1 LSQTASPLDEEPIF
15 SCIKEAIERGDTNA
29 SIAAANSTSEKSI
42 RRFRK
47 RHGLNPRVF
56 DPVEAVIDGD
66 KGTITTPPTTTP
78 VLQDPDEMIR
88 QRGLD
93 PTEWRIADGMR
104 LNQYEGPASAEY
116 AEATGEN
123 KLTYYQTRF
132 NIERVSPSSQI
143 MAPRTDGWI
152 APPKRPNF
160 APNRSQLV
168 VIVGDQ
174 QAPFHDKGLHE
185 CFLGWLDE
193 NRPDRGVS
201 LGDTF
206 DFPDIR
212 PGHRVYPEH
221 NATVT
226 ECLQA
231 GYDIF
236 RGYVETS
243 PDTYWEKLIGN
254 HDERIVNILLDKPL
268 TRPMAEIRRP
278 VDQDGNGGE
287 YLHALSHA
295 ARLDEL
301 GIKVHETGGSYEH
314 GQVNLSKYLAV
325 RHGWI
330 ARKGAG
336 SSALATLEHTRYSI
350 IVGHTHRQ
358 SIVHHTSAN
367 IDGHIN
373 TLAAAEAGCMCRIE
387 QIPDPDDGR
396 MWPGY
401 TVAPDWQQGFITATI
416 WPDGKFHLD
425 PATYVDGTL
434 LWRDQRYTV

>member
-1 LSQTASPLDEEPIF
+1 MSQTTSPLDSEPYV
-15 SCIKEAIERGDTNA
+15 SVVKQQIEDGET
-29 SIAAANSTSEKSI
+29 NSTIVRVLEKNYQIETSPDSI

-47 RHGLNPRVF
+47 RHGLNPRAF
-56 DPVEAVIDGD
+56 DAAEVVIDGD
-66 KGTITTPPTTTP
+66 QGHITTPPTTVA
-78 VLQDPDEMIR
+78 VLQDPDTMIR

-93 PTEWRIADGMR
+93 PEEWKIADGMR
-104 LNQYEGPASAEY
+104 VNQYEGPAPKGAD
-116 AEATGEN
+116 EA
-123 KLTYYQTRF
+123 KITYYQTRF
-132 NIERVSPSSQI
+132 QIERRNPGSQI

-152 APPKRPNF
+152 APPKPAIDDRKP
-160 APNRSQLV
+160 QLV

-193 NRPDRGVS
+193 NQPQRGVS

-226 ECLQA
+226 ECLQS
-231 GYDIF
+231 GYDLF
-236 RGYVETS
+236 RGYIDAS
-243 PDTYWEKLIGN
+243 PHTWWTKLIGN
-254 HDERIVNILLDKPL
+254 HDERIVNILLDKPI

-278 VDQDGNGGE
+278 VGPDGSGGE

-301 GIKVHETGGSYEH
+301 GIDVIETGGSYEH

-336 SSALATLEHTRYSI
+336 QSALATLEHTRYSI
-350 IVGHTHRQ
+350 VVGHTHRQ

-367 IDGHIN
+367 IDGQIN
-373 TLAAAEAGCMCRIE
+373 TLAAAEAGCMCRVE
-387 QIPDPDDGR
+387 QAPDDDGR
-396 MWPGY
+396 VWPNY
-401 TVAPDWQQGFITATI
+401 TVAPDWQQGFMTAVI

>member
-1 LSQTASPLDEEPIF
+1 LSQTASLLDQEPEF
-15 SCIKEAIERGDTNA
+15 TWIKEAIENGETNA
-29 SIAAANSTSEKSI
+29 SIAKEHDVSEASI
-42 RRFRK
+42 RRFRR
-47 RHGLNPRVF
+47 RHGLNPRSF
-56 DPVEAVIDGD
+56 DRVETVIDGD
-66 KGTITTPPTTTP
+66 EGYIVTAPSTVP
-78 VLQDPDEMIR
+78 VLQDPDTMIR

-93 PTEWRIADGMR
+93 PEEWRIADGMR
-104 LNQYEGPASAEY
+104 VNQYEGPAPKGSDDP
-116 AEATGEN
+116 
-123 KLTYYQTRF
+123 KITYYQTRF
-132 NIERVSPSSQI
+132 NIERRNPQAQI
-143 MAPRTDGWI
+143 FAPRTDGWI
-152 APPKRPNF
+152 APPK
-160 APNRSQLV
+160 APIFRDLPQLV

-185 CFLGWLDE
+185 CFLAWLEE
-193 NRPDRGVS
+193 NEPHRGVS

-212 PGHRVYPEH
+212 PGHRVYPDH

-226 ECLQA
+226 ECLQS
-231 GYDIF
+231 GYDLF
-236 RGYVETS
+236 RGYIESS
-243 PDTYWEKLIGN
+243 PDTHWEKLIGN

-278 VDQDGNGGE
+278 VDEDGGGE
-287 YLHALSHA
+287 LLHALSHA

-301 GIKVHETGGSYEH
+301 GVKVHETGGSYEH

-336 SSALATLEHTRYSI
+336 NSALATLEATRYSV

-401 TVAPDWQQGFITATI
+401 TVSPDWQQGFITATI

-434 LWRDQRYTV
+434 LWRDQRYAA